1 METFHSLKKD
11 HYYNLPNYNDIRRDH
26 GSKNTI
32 MLNIQEARSEK
43 IREAVIREFYLP
55 EYRDTDLG
63 NVPVSDLLADIHGN
77 TNAIPDEEVSNR
89 IPIDA
94 IVSRASGSTERMM
107 ARLPGEFA
115 PKIAGPGWRNSYLD
129 NDVAVFSQ
137 MLLNNGIYNH
147 QRIFKPNTIRRFT
160 RSREG
165 TTQALGWMKPD
176 KSDWTGRLFS
186 NGSFGLMDT
195 EGHFL
200 WIDPQKQL
208 FIVLEAFA
216 IKLPEET
223 TIEETYEK
231 ITESILNAIKS
242 E

>member
-1 METFHSLKKD
+1 
-11 HYYNLPNYNDIRRDH
+11 
-26 GSKNTI
+26 
-32 MLNIQEARSEK
+32 
-43 IREAVIREFYLP
+43 
-55 EYRDTDLG
+55 
-63 NVPVSDLLADIHGN
+63 
-77 TNAIPDEEVSNR
+77 
-89 IPIDA
+89 
-94 IVSRASGSTERMM
+94 
-107 ARLPGEFA
+107 
-115 PKIAGPGWRNSYLD
+115 
-129 NDVAVFSQ
+129 
-137 MLLNNGIYNH
+137 
-147 QRIFKPNTIRRFT
+147 
-160 RSREG
+160 
-165 TTQALGWMKPD
+165 MKPD